1 MFLKT
6 QNGDEIKPVE
16 TKKLKLFFAI
26 PNTGNIRTETVE
38 WIQDVLLQ
46 SGYHVIS
53 HYPQSNDGSNNR
65 NGIVQQFL
73 KSDCDLLIQCDSDI
87 VPHPRILD
95 LINYDKDIITGLLFT
110 ISKGAPWHLACEQ
123 LPDGSFKQ
131 KDIAGTKD
139 LIEVDGTGTGF
150 LIIKRHVLEHPSLKA
165 PFMRKW
171 SETGQQL
178 LGHDYYFCEKARA
191 AGFKIFV
198 HTAYDCG
205 HVTDMDLRKY
215 YLEAHDIG

>member
-6 QNGDEIKPVE
+6 SSGDEIKPVDA
-16 TKKLKLFFAI
+16 KKQKIFFAI
-26 PNTGNIRTETVE
+26 PNTGQIRTETVE
-38 WIQDVLLQ
+38 WIQEVLLK

-65 NGIVQQFL
+65 NGIVQTFL
-73 KSDCDLLIQCDSDI
+73 KSDCDILIQCDSDI
-87 VPHPRILD
+87 VPHPKILD
-95 LINYDKDIITGLLFT
+95 LLEYDKDIITGLLFT
-110 ISKGAPWHLACEQ
+110 ISKGVPWHLACKQ
-123 LPDGSFKQ
+123 RSDGSFEQ
-131 KDIAGTKD
+131 MDLAGKKD

-150 LIIKRHVLEHPSLKA
+150 LITKRRVFEHPALKA

-171 SETGQQL
+171 SETGQQII
-178 LGHDYYFCEKARA
+178 GHDYYFCQKARE

-215 YLEAHDIG
+215 YQAKND